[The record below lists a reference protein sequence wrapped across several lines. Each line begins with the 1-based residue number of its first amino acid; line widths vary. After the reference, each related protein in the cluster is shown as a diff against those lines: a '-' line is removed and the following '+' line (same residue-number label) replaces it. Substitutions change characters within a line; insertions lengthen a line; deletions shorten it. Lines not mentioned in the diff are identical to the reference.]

1 VPCLSPFFEFFV
13 VVKHTFVHVLAQ
25 LAYTGEAMLHNKTPE
40 TDGSVLGV
48 EIQYLSSFI
57 RTFGSVYA

>member
-1 VPCLSPFFEFFV
+1 M

-57 RTFGSVYA
+57 RTFGSDYA